1 MKKNLD
7 SQFENKYT
15 IDLNADLGEGGL
27 DDEAILACVSS
38 ANIACGGHA
47 GDSASMRTAVRAA
60 MRHQVAIGAHPS
72 FVDRENFGRSAMHLP
87 AAEVMAMVSAQ
98 IRALQAIA
106 AEEGARLLHVKPH
119 GALYNQAARDP
130 MLARQIVQAV
140 IEVDPRLC
148 VVALSGSALIS
159 AAKQAGLA
167 VAEEVFADRRY
178 MPDGTLAPRN
188 LPGATIDDVTL
199 ALQQVM
205 RLIED
210 GQVLALDGQLLTLKV
225 DTICLHGDGAHALEL
240 ARLIRFTLEQKH
252 ILIGAAVR

>member
-1 MKKNLD
+1 MGNR
-7 SQFENKYT
+7 
-15 IDLNADLGEGGL
+15 IRVDLNADLGEGGP

-47 GDSASMRTAVRAA
+47 GDPASMRTAVRAA

-72 FVDRENFGRSAMHLP
+72 FVDRENFGRSEIHLP
-87 AAEVMAMVSAQ
+87 AAQVMAMVSAQ
-98 IRALQAIA
+98 IRALHAVA
-106 AEEGARLLHVKPH
+106 TEEGARVLHVKPH

-130 MLARQIVQAV
+130 LLARQIVQAV
-140 IEVDPRLC
+140 IELDPQLC
-148 VVALSGSALIS
+148 VVALSGSALIT

-178 MPDGTLAPRN
+178 LPDGTLAPRS
-188 LPGATIDDVTL
+188 LPGATIDDVAQ
-199 ALQQVM
+199 ALQQAM

-210 GQVLALDGQLLTLKV
+210 GQVLALDGQLLTLNV

-240 ARLIRFTLEQKH
+240 ARLIRQTLEQKH
-252 ILIGAAVR
+252 ILVSAALR